1 MQRKTAHQLI
11 ADTRHLVGRELTLQ
25 VLDPAT
31 DRLTDRR
38 VRIVANDVV
47 VNLKDPAAS
56 SRVCLDVY
64 ATAEDLDT
72 GEAFHLSLDKLAK
85 QRG

>member
-1 MQRKTAHQLI
+1 MQRKTAHRLI
-11 ADTRHLVGRELTLQ
+11 NDTRHLVGRELTLQ

-31 DRLTDRR
+31 DELADRR
-38 VRIVANDVV
+38 VRILANDVV

-56 SRVCLDVY
+56 RVCLDVY
-64 ATAEDLDT
+64 ARCEEVGS
-72 GEAFHLSLDKLAK
+72 GEVFHLSLEKLNR

>member
-11 ADTRHLVGRELTLQ
+11 ADTRHLVGRELTVQ
-25 VLDPAT
+25 VMDPAT
-31 DRLTDRR
+31 DQLTDRR

-47 VNLKDPAAS
+47 VNLKDPAAA
-56 SRVCLDVY
+56 RVCLDVY
-64 ATAEDLDT
+64 ARAEDTGT
-72 GEAFHLSLDKLAK
+72 GEVLHLSLDKLAK

>member
-11 ADTRHLVGRELTLQ
+11 ADTRHLIGRELALQ
-25 VLDPAT
+25 LLDPAT
-31 DRLTDRR
+31 DQLTDRR

-47 VNLKDPAAS
+47 VNLKDPAAP
-56 SRVCLDVY
+56 RVCLDVY
-64 ATAEDLDT
+64 ARAEHLAT
-72 GEAFHLSLDKLAK
+72 GEVLHLALDKLAR

>member
-11 ADTRHLVGRELTLQ
+11 ARTRHLVGQDLTLQ
-25 VLDPAT
+25 ILDPAT
-31 DRLTDRR
+31 DELATRHVR
-38 VRIVANDVV
+38 VVANDVV

-56 SRVCLDVY
+56 RVCLDVY
-64 ATAEDLDT
+64 AKAEDRDT
-72 GEAFHLSLDKLAK
+72 GEVFHLSLDKLAK

>member
-25 VLDPAT
+25 ILDPAT
-31 DRLTDRR
+31 DQLTDRR

-47 VNLKDPAAS
+47 VNLKDPAAT
-56 SRVCLDVY
+56 RVCLDVY
-64 ATAEDLDT
+64 AKAEDLDS

>member
-11 ADTRHLVGRELTLQ
+11 AGTRHLVGRDLHLQ
-25 VLDPAT
+25 ALDPAT
-31 DRLTDRR
+31 DTLTDRR
-38 VRIVANDVV
+38 VRILANDVV
-47 VNLKDPAAS
+47 VNLKDPAE

-64 ATAEDLDT
+64 ARCEDLDT
-72 GEAFHLSLDKLAK
+72 GEVLHLSLDKLAR